1 MKAVKAPSGEPAN
14 GADSLRQRAYVIL
27 RSLIEV
33 GQIKPGERLLE
44 AQIANAFGISRSPAR
59 QALEDLHN
67 AGFITKSSVRG
78 YRVNG
83 DADERHEGKLAKLN
97 DVRVVV
103 PRNWERMY
111 AELEKAI
118 SIQMLFGSVSVNDQR
133 LADYFG
139 VSRTVTRD
147 ALARMA
153 GSGLIS
159 KDRSGHWIADHMTAD
174 HIRDLFEV
182 RWILEP
188 QALLKAAPFISEQ
201 ELIAARHNVQRALAK
216 SPIESADFDR
226 TELDVHTRF
235 LSHCPNKEIL
245 TALDRT
251 HTLFAPTRHLS
262 DPFLGIPMELI
273 DVAVREHLVI
283 LDSLDAGKSE
293 KAAEQLA
300 DHIRAALSRW
310 LVRLS
315 ISSRLHQVDCPP
327 YLTRVHP

>member
-1 MKAVKAPSGEPAN
+1 MKAVTAPSAEPAN

-59 QALEDLHN
+59 QALEDLCN

-83 DADERHEGKLAKLN
+83 EADERHEGKLAKLN

-118 SIQMLFGSVSVNDQR
+118 SIQMLFGSVSINDQR

-201 ELIAARHNVQRALAK
+201 ELIAVRHNVQLALAK

-226 TELDVHTRF
+226 TESDIHTRL

-293 KAAEQLA
+293 TAAEQLA

-315 ISSRLHQVDCPP
+315 ISSRLHQVECPP